1 MRKLALLAL
10 VTAVGLLA
18 QGPGGRACR
27 MGFGGPEAMGFAG
40 PQATVTGAPYSAVEV
55 TTTQQVLAGGNSI
68 QNQHQTTVY
77 RDSQG
82 RIRTETTVQHPAAT
96 GSPAATHTMI
106 TVHDPVAGVT
116 RRIDTENRVVNEM
129 SIRPAGAGLRPNV
142 TNNPRGG
149 NPGQRA
155 NARRVADP
163 NVTTEDLGAQTI
175 NGVAAAGRRI
185 THTIPAGAMG
195 NAQPIQSVRE
205 VWTSADLKVPVLVKT
220 SDPRF
225 GTTVTQL
232 TNINRSEPDAA
243 LFQAPAG
250 YTVRQGSAAR
260 QMGRGPHGNQ

>member
-1 MRKLALLAL
+1 MRKVALLSL

-18 QGPGGRACR
+18 QGPGGRPGR
-27 MGFGGPEAMGFAG
+27 MGFGG

-82 RIRTETTVQHPAAT
+82 RVRTETTVQHPGPAGSQAA
-96 GSPAATHTMI
+96 ARTMI
-106 TVHDPVAGVT
+106 TVHDPVAGVM
-116 RRIDTENRVVNEM
+116 RHIDTQNRVVNEM
-129 SIRPAGAGLRPNV
+129 SIRPAGAGFRANE
-142 TNNPRGG
+142 TNSARGAA
-149 NPGQRA
+149 NPGQHA

-163 NVTTEDLGAQTI
+163 NVKTEDLGVQTI
-175 NGVAAAGRRI
+175 NGIAATGHRI

-250 YTVRQGSAAR
+250 YTVRQGGATHP
-260 QMGRGPHGNQ
+260 MGRGPRGNQ